1 MNRLGTAIVVAT
13 HSEDLPAR
21 HAARV
26 ITLSE
31 GRIIDAP

>member
-1 MNRLGTAIVVAT
+1 MDLTWMPKAPEGMQ
-13 HSEDLPAR
+13 LPAR
-21 HAARV
+21 HPARV